1 MVCGIPKIDSNNAI
15 ESSRDYLRG
24 IFVETARCHLEVVG
38 DRFDSFTLASIPQLS
53 IKKNIGEKKN
63 FAGSIIG
70 AADYEMV
77 ILLGT
82 IYAVYERCV
91 TLEFAF

>member
-38 DRFDSFTLASIPQLS
+38 DRFDSFTLTSIPQLS
-53 IKKNIGEKKN
+53 IKKI
-63 FAGSIIG
+63 
-70 AADYEMV
+70 
-77 ILLGT
+77 
-82 IYAVYERCV
+82 
-91 TLEFAF
+91 